1 MRTPSHPFYVILKLP
16 LHVEIAQSNITL
28 LHVVKSLGEYLTSE
42 EDDLRTKG
50 SYVQKLP
57 TPRHVDVSRFQASNS
72 FL

>member
-1 MRTPSHPFYVILKLP
+1 MPSHPFNVILEVP
-16 LHVEIAQSNITL
+16 LHAEIAQGNITL

-50 SYVQKLP
+50 SCVQKLP
-57 TPRHVDVSRFQASNS
+57 TPRHVDVPRFQASNS